1 MMDDPK
7 PLFDYI
13 RSQWGPLKQS
23 QVDAINR
30 ILNGEP
36 AFTPFIPAR
45 GLFFAAAR
53 ESFGPFSQP
62 QVDGFT
68 RILDEWEKRQLADP
82 RWLANMLAQSWHE
95 TGRRMQPVRE
105 GGGEA
110 YLRSKP
116 YYPWVGEGL
125 IQVTWEANHRKF
137 GADRPGQ
144 LMTWP
149 LALQALFDG
158 MIGGM
163 FTGRKL
169 ADYFND
175 QRDDPL
181 NARRIVNGKDRA
193 VLIRRHH
200 LNFLDALLNT
210 GV

>member
-1 MMDDPK
+1 MDDPK
-7 PLFDYI
+7 ALFTYI
-13 RSQWGPLKQS
+13 RSQWGPLRQS

-30 ILNGEP
+30 ILNGEA
-36 AFTPFIPAR
+36 AFEPFIPTR

-53 ESFGPFSQP
+53 KAFGPFTQS

-68 RILDEWEKRQLADP
+68 RILDEWELRRLSDP
-82 RWLANMLAQSWHE
+82 RWLANILAQTWHE
-95 TGRRMQPVRE
+95 TACRMQPVRE
-105 GGGEA
+105 FGGEA

-137 GADRPGQ
+137 GATRPGH

-149 LALQALFDG
+149 IALQALFDG

-169 ADYFND
+169 ADYFNET
-175 QRDDPL
+175 RDDPL
-181 NARRIVNGKDRA
+181 NARRIVNGTDRA
-193 VLIRRHH
+193 ALIRGYHRK
-200 LNFLDALLNT
+200 FLDALLNT